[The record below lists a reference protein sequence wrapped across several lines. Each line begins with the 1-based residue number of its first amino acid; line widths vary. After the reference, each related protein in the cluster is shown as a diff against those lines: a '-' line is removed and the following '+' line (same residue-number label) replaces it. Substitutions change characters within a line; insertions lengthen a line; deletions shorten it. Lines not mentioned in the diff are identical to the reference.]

1 MYVEAEIGRVMF
13 HLFNERSR
21 QVIVIAQEE
30 GRELQHNYLGAEHLL
45 LGLVGEGTGLGAR
58 LLATAGV
65 RYENGTRVVQ
75 QIAPPSQEA
84 PTEKIS
90 FTPGA
95 QRTLELAETAS
106 TSRRHTEIC
115 TGHLLLGLVDA
126 ADPVII
132 QIWERLNV
140 DVLDLW
146 DNVRAHLDENLGD

>member
-1 MYVEAEIGRVMF
+1 MYVEAAIGRVMF

-30 GRELQHNYLGAEHLL
+30 ARERQHNYLGAEHLL

-65 RYENGTRVVQ
+65 RFENGARVIQ
-75 QIAPPSQEA
+75 QLVPLGQEPPA
-84 PTEKIS
+84 EKMS

-95 QRTLELAETAS
+95 QRTLELAVTAS
-106 TSRRHTEIC
+106 ESRRHTEIC

-126 ADPVII
+126 ADPTII
-132 QIWERLNV
+132 QIWERLSVN
-140 DVLDLW
+140 VLDLW

>member
-1 MYVEAEIGRVMF
+1 MYVEAAKGRVMF

-30 GRELQHNYLGAEHLL
+30 ARERQHNYLGAEHLL

-65 RYENGTRVVQ
+65 RFENSTRVVQ
-75 QIAPPSQEA
+75 QLVAPGQEA
-84 PTEKIS
+84 PDEKIA

-95 QRTLELAETAS
+95 QRTLELAMAAS
-106 TSRRHTEIC
+106 EGRRHTEIC

-126 ADPVII
+126 ADPIII
-132 QIWERLNV
+132 QMWERLGV